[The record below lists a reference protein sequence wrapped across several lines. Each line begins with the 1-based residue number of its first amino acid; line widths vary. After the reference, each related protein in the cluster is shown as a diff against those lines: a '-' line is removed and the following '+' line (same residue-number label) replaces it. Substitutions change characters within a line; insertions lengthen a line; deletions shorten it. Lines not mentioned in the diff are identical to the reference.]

1 MRRGVGLG
9 AIQQRQ
15 KEKAAAEA
23 VGSQLAENRAKHVE
37 EQLSAFK
44 THLETFAR
52 KHRKEINKDPEF
64 RRAFAKMTKSIG
76 VDPLASSKGF
86 WGEVL
91 GVGDFYWELSIQI
104 VDVCL
109 NTRSTNGGLISIS
122 ELTSRLTRMRGGS
135 STATSAGAGAGSGSR
150 KHEAISADD
159 VRKAVDKLAV
169 LGGGYRLVT
178 LDKGETYLLSVPLE
192 MNNDTTAV
200 LTRLSSPAFTV
211 PSAATSHPKSGSF
224 ACVSTT
230 VSHLQAQM
238 ASSAGWDS
246 SNNRSR
252 VEACLRS
259 LVKDGMAWVDD
270 EESAA
275 IDKTGI
281 GGSGPRYYFPAVQ
294 VTPAAT
300 VTAPR

>member
-15 KEKAAAEA
+15 QQKAAAEA
-23 VGSQLAENRAKHVE
+23 VGSQLAENRAKHIE
-37 EQLSAFK
+37 EQLGAFK

-91 GVGDFYWELSIQI
+91 GVGDFYWELSVQI

-109 NTRSTNGGLISIS
+109 ATRSTNGGLISLS
-122 ELTSRLTRMRGGS
+122 ELTARLTRMRGGS
-135 STATSAGAGAGSGSR
+135 SAAAAGAGRAEGSVSSNR
-150 KHEAISADD
+150 KHEAISAED

-169 LGGGYRLVT
+169 LGGGYRIVA
-178 LDKGETYLLSVPLE
+178 LDKGEAYLLSVPVE
-192 MNNDTTAV
+192 MNNDTTSV

-211 PSAATSHPKSGSF
+211 PSAAASHPKSGSF
-224 ACVSTT
+224 ACVFATASQ
-230 VSHLQAQM
+230 LQ
-238 ASSAGWDS
+238 SNLGPGWDTS
-246 SNNRSR
+246 RPR
-252 VEACLRS
+252 VESCLRS

-270 EESAA
+270 EEGSA
-275 IDKTGI
+275 IERTGM
-281 GGSGPRYYFPAVQ
+281 PVTTRYYFPAVQ
-294 VTPAAT
+294 VTSSAA
-300 VTAPR
+300 ASSSR